1 MNLIQNYFGVS
12 KASSLKISNSCA
24 LNSKI
29 KTEPIPNKRT
39 FPREYI
45 FIFSEELSLP
55 LDSWTNQVGVT
66 FLFINSKT
74 GQATKVDFPNY
85 DYSQKLQQIKIDSL
99 GINCLLISAKTVDL
113 NERKGI
119 DWNDPTQIFIF
130 SPDGS
135 KKTQLTDSKL
145 YVSNWTVNKI
155 TGTLIVTGFVDS
167 NNNGKYDKTDK
178 SEIGIYDLRTLTLV
192 QKL

>member
-1 MNLIQNYFGVS
+1 MSLTGISAIAQTKDDYITFNKLTEVEGTEFVVAHIDNWGKMAKL
-12 KASSLKISNSCA
+12 KAG
-24 LNSKI
+24 
-29 KTEPIPNKRT
+29 
-39 FPREYI
+39 Y
-45 FIFSEELSLP
+45 
-55 LDSWTNQVGVT
+55 